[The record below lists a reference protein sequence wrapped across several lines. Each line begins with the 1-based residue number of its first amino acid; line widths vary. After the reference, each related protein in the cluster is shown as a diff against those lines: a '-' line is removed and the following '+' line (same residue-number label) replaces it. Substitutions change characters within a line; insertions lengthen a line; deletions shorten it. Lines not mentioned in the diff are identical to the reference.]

1 MANISYKKLWKLL
14 IDKNLKKKDL
24 QKMAGISSSSIAK
37 LGRNE
42 NVNTEIINKICN
54 ALDCDTSDIMEM
66 ESEEAWCLRVIMLRR
81 YKTIDLFSGC
91 GGMSLGFQNAGFEI
105 LAAYDNWKPAVAV
118 YELNFN
124 HPIFSEDLADEKV
137 QKRIKAFKPNVIIGG
152 PPCQDFSS
160 AGHRDENLGR
170 AVLTY
175 VQSSENGIIIF
186 VPRDNV
192 ALSVSESKQI
202 PENISHKILAYHHH
216 SMKGDIEAKKAT
228 LTVLANQLEPQEKAL
243 SQIDNSFKSDLF
255 YAFNN
260 LNIRHNNVDPSD
272 KRYYKKV
279 VAKMDVEELEHWY
292 DETYRM
298 CLLAFMR
305 LEQNARKKEFDE
317 VKSKIEA
324 KE

>member
-1 MANISYKKLWKLL
+1 M
-14 IDKNLKKKDL
+14 
-24 QKMAGISSSSIAK
+24 
-37 LGRNE
+37 
-42 NVNTEIINKICN
+42 
-54 ALDCDTSDIMEM
+54 
-66 ESEEAWCLRVIMLRR
+66 
-81 YKTIDLFSGC
+81 
-91 GGMSLGFQNAGFEI
+91 
-105 LAAYDNWKPAVAV
+105 
-118 YELNFN
+118 
-124 HPIFSEDLADEKV
+124 
-137 QKRIKAFKPNVIIGG
+137 
-152 PPCQDFSS
+152 
-160 AGHRDENLGR
+160 
-170 AVLTY
+170 
-175 VQSSENGIIIF
+175 
-186 VPRDNV
+186 
-192 ALSVSESKQI
+192 SVSESKQI

-216 SMKGDIEAKKAT
+216 TMKGDIEAKKAT

>member
-1 MANISYKKLWKLL
+1 
-14 IDKNLKKKDL
+14 
-24 QKMAGISSSSIAK
+24 
-37 LGRNE
+37 
-42 NVNTEIINKICN
+42 
-54 ALDCDTSDIMEM
+54 
-66 ESEEAWCLRVIMLRR
+66 
-81 YKTIDLFSGC
+81 
-91 GGMSLGFQNAGFEI
+91 
-105 LAAYDNWKPAVAV
+105 
-118 YELNFN
+118 
-124 HPIFSEDLADEKV
+124 
-137 QKRIKAFKPNVIIGG
+137 
-152 PPCQDFSS
+152 
-160 AGHRDENLGR
+160 
-170 AVLTY
+170 
-175 VQSSENGIIIF
+175 
-186 VPRDNV
+186 
-192 ALSVSESKQI
+192 
-202 PENISHKILAYHHH
+202 
-216 SMKGDIEAKKAT
+216 MKGDIEAKKAT

-260 LNIRHNNVDPSD
+260 LNIRHNSVDPSD